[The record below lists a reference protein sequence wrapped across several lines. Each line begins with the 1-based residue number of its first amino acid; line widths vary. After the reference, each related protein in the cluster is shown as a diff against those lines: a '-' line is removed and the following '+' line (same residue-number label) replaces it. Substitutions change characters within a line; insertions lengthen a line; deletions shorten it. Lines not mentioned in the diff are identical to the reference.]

1 MQRRS
6 ILAAALATPALAQGD
21 TDRGDAN
28 RLVVAFGPGAG
39 GDGIG
44 RLLADAASR
53 TSLGTTVVENRAGA
67 NGNIGA
73 AVAARARPDGRT
85 ALVAFDPVFS
95 INPHIYPSLGFDPA
109 ALEHVSLLGNFPLAL
124 LVSRA
129 SGITDLAGLV
139 AAARGRGLLYSSG
152 GAGSPGH
159 LGMEALR
166 LRAGIAADRFD
177 HVPMRGNAPAI
188 AELLAGR
195 VQAGMLA
202 IGGGVQMV
210 QDGTLR
216 AIATSGALR
225 DPALPG
231 VPTLIEAGWP
241 EFSVRF
247 AFTLSLPKGTPDR
260 AREAWTAA
268 ARALFDAPS
277 SRVRVE
283 AFGVVAEPADAVA
296 ARNWVDAAHAR
307 WGAVVRA
314 TGMRVE

>member
-6 ILAAALATPALAQGD
+6 LLATGLATPALAQGEV
-21 TDRGDAN
+21 N
-28 RLVVAFGPGAG
+28 RLVLAFGPGAG

-44 RLLADAASR
+44 RLLAEAASR
-53 TSLGTTVVENRAGA
+53 TALGTTVVENRAGA

-73 AVAARARPDGRT
+73 GVAARARPDGRT

-95 INPHIYPSLGFDPA
+95 INPHVYPQLGFEPA
-109 ALEHVSLLGNFPLAL
+109 ALEHVALLGNFPLAL
-124 LVSRA
+124 LVSRD
-129 SGITDLAGLV
+129 SGISDLPGLL
-139 AAARGRGLLYSSG
+139 AAARGRSLLYSSG

-166 LRAGIAADRFD
+166 LRAGIAPEKLD

-216 AIATSGALR
+216 AIATSGAAR

-247 AFTLSLPKGTPDR
+247 AFTLSLPRGTPEA
-260 AREAWTAA
+260 AREAWAAA
-268 ARALFDAPS
+268 ARALFESPAG
-277 SRVRVE
+277 RARVE
-283 AFGVVAEPADAVA
+283 GFGVVAELGDAAAAQAWVA
-296 ARNWVDAAHAR
+296 AARTR

-314 TGMRVE
+314 TGMRVD

>member
-1 MQRRS
+1 MHRRS
-6 ILAAALATPALAQGD
+6 LWALATPALAQPD
-21 TDRGDAN
+21 VT
-28 RLVVAFGPGAG
+28 RLILAFAPGAG

-53 TSLGTTVVENRAGA
+53 TALGTTVVENRPGA

-73 AVAARARPDGRT
+73 AAAARARPDGRT

-95 INPHIYPSLGFDPA
+95 INPHVYPQLGFEPT
-109 ALEHVSLLGNFPLAL
+109 ALEHVALLGHFPLAL
-124 LVSRA
+124 LVSPA
-129 SGITDLAGLV
+129 SGITDVAGLV
-139 AAARGRGLLYSSG
+139 AAARARPLLYSSG

-166 LRAGIAADRFD
+166 LRAGLAADRFD

-188 AELLAGR
+188 AELLANR

-216 AIATSGALR
+216 AIASSGAAR
-225 DPALPG
+225 DPALPA
-231 VPTLIEAGWP
+231 VPTLIEQGWP
-241 EFSVRF
+241 DFSVRF
-247 AFTLSLPKGTPDR
+247 AFTLSVPRGAPAEPWADAARILFDTPASR
-260 AREAWTAA
+260 ARIAGFGIVPELADGAA
-268 ARALFDAPS
+268 AQAWIS
-277 SRVRVE
+277 T
-283 AFGVVAEPADAVA
+283 
-296 ARNWVDAAHAR
+296 AHRR
-307 WGAVVRA
+307 WGEVVRA